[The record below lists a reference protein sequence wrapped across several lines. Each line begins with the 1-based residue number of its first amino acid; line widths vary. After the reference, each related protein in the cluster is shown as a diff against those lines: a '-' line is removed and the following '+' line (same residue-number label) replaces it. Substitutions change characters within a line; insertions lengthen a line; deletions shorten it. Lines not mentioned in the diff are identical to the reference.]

1 MPAVSRESDWN
12 AIAPRGAC
20 ISYYGI
26 YVCFFYLYDICV
38 TVIII

>member
-26 YVCFFYLYDICV
+26 YVCFFIYMIYVLQLL
-38 TVIII
+38 